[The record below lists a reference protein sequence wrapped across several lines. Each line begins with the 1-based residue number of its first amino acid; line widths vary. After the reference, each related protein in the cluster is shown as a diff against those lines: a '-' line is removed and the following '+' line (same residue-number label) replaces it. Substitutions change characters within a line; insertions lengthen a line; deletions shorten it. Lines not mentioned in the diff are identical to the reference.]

1 MRKLK
6 IGTRESRLAIA
17 QTRIVIDKVRE
28 RYPDLELEMVT
39 IKTSGD
45 LILDRALDQVGG
57 KGLFIKEIELAL
69 LQGTIDLAVHSM
81 KDLPVQIAPGLTIA
95 AISEREDPR
104 DALVSRAGATLA
116 ELPAGAV
123 VGTSSLRRSKQL
135 LALRPDLTIRL
146 LRGNIVTR
154 LDKLAQR
161 QYDAIILAAAGLK
174 RLGLQDRIT
183 QYFTVEEMIPA
194 VCQGFLAIETR
205 RDDDADFLK
214 EVVHCEHGAV
224 CAGAE
229 RGFLIR
235 LNGGCSVPMGAH
247 AATDGDCLKITGML
261 AANDRPEIYRE
272 TVAGPVAQG
281 KALGERLAE
290 QILARSGGVR

>member
-104 DALVSRAGATLA
+104 DVLVSRAGATLV

-154 LDKLAQR
+154 LEKLAQH

-183 QYFTVEEMIPA
+183 QYFAVEEMIPA

-205 RDDDADFLK
+205 RDDDAGFLK
-214 EVVHCEHGAV
+214 ETVHCEEGAV
-224 CAGAE
+224 CAKAE

-247 AATDGDCLKITGML
+247 AVTDGDCLKITGML
-261 AANDRPEIYRE
+261 AANDRPEIYRA

-290 QILARSGGVR
+290 QILAQSGGVR